1 MKRTLFV
8 EPGFGK
14 DVELAV
20 RIQLSFHFEVFGGLV
35 APGELGNPDFLAG
48 IETTVDP
55 ESGSLGSLVDETEF
69 PAVRNLVVLV
79 VMLPV
84 VLSAD
89 IEGTLRGEEAEGVSD
104 IGAGRED
111 SQSKKVI
118 EGEAAVLHGGV
129 SLEVDI
135 VFFVL
140 LDVCEAELMSLRV
153 PASSS

>member
-1 MKRTLFV
+1 MKRTFFV

-14 DVELAV
+14 EVEFAV
-20 RIQLSFHFEVFGGLV
+20 SIQFGFDFQVFGGLV
-35 APGELGNPDFLAG
+35 APGELGNPNLFVG
-48 IETTVDP
+48 IETTVDA

-84 VLSAD
+84 VLSTD

-118 EGEAAVLHGGV
+118 EGEAAVFKAGV
-129 SLEVDI
+129 ALEVDI
-135 VFFVL
+135 VLLVF
-140 LDVCEAELMSLRV
+140 LDVGETELMSLRV